1 MGNGFS
7 RMLQMMNVDVKK
19 SNDSN
24 SNALKN
30 ISDAIN
36 IGEVSDDEMVRAH
49 SNYNKKVV
57 LPKVKFNTKE
67 SMNMSADNLN
77 GDDKEEDENPNRP
90 KM

>member
-24 SNALKN
+24 TRIN
-30 ISDAIN
+30 DATN
-36 IGEVSDDEMVRAH
+36 FGEASDDDMVRAH

-57 LPKVKFNTKE
+57 LPKVNVNKRENL
-67 SMNMSADNLN
+67 NMSADNLN
-77 GDDKEEDENPNRP
+77 GEDRGNENGPT
-90 KM
+90 M